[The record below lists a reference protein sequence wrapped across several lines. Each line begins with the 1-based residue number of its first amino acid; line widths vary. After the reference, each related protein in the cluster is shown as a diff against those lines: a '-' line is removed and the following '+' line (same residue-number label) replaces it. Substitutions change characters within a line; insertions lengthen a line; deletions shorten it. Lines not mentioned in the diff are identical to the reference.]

1 MSRALVLSE
10 SLGDY
15 LECIYHLVRSAP
27 VARVRDI
34 AERMNVQMSS
44 VTGALKSLAEK
55 ELINYE
61 PYGLITLTPRG
72 QKAAREL
79 VRRHEAL
86 TQFLMRVLSVDPAA
100 AGRNAC
106 HMEHAIEPQ
115 VLEKLV
121 KFLQFLEG
129 CPRAGN
135 CWKRGFK
142 DMCGRGADAEECRG
156 CIRMELAEYADKI

>member
-1 MSRALVLSE
+1 MGAMPALSE

-15 LECIYHLVRSAP
+15 LECIYHLARSGPA
-27 VARVRDI
+27 ARVRDI

-44 VTGALKSLAEK
+44 VTGALRSLAERK
-55 ELINYE
+55 LINYE
-61 PYGLITLTPRG
+61 PYSLITLTPRG
-72 QKAAREL
+72 QKSAREL

-86 TQFLMRVLSVDPAA
+86 TQFLMRALAVSSSA

-121 KFLQFLEG
+121 RFLQFLEG

-135 CWKRGFK
+135 CLKRGFK
-142 DMCGRGADAEECRG
+142 DTCGRGMDSEECRR
-156 CIRMELAEYADKI
+156 CIRAEPAEVAGRP

>member
-1 MSRALVLSE
+1 MSKAQALSE

-15 LECIYHLVRSAP
+15 LECIYHLMRTGS

-34 AERMNVQMSS
+34 AEQMDVQMSS

-55 ELINYE
+55 ALINYE

-72 QKAAREL
+72 QKAARDL

-86 TQFLMRVLSVDPAA
+86 TQFLMRVLSVEPAA

-129 CPRAGN
+129 CPWAGN
-135 CWKRGFK
+135 CLKRGFK
-142 DMCGRGADAEECRG
+142 DVCERGADAEECRL
-156 CIRMELAEYADKI
+156 CIRTELGELVGKT

>member
-1 MSRALVLSE
+1 MSRASALSE

-15 LECIYHLVRSAP
+15 LECIYHLARSEPA
-27 VARVRDI
+27 ARVRDI

-44 VTGALKSLAEK
+44 VTGALRSLAERR
-55 ELINYE
+55 LINYE

-79 VRRHEAL
+79 VRRHDAL
-86 TQFLMRVLSVDPAA
+86 TQFLMRVLSVDSAA
-100 AGRNAC
+100 ASRNAC

-121 KFLQFLEG
+121 RFVQFIEN
-129 CPRAGN
+129 CPGAGN
-135 CWKRGFK
+135 CWEHGFK
-142 DMCGRGADAEECRG
+142 EVCGRGEDAEECRR
-156 CIRMELAEYADKI
+156 CIGAELAEVAGKI

>member
-1 MSRALVLSE
+1 MKT
-10 SLGDY
+10 G
-15 LECIYHLVRSAP
+15 P

-121 KFLQFLEG
+121 KFLRFLES
-129 CPRAGN
+129 CPGGRKLLAARFQRGVRA
-135 CWKRGFK
+135 RR
-142 DMCGRGADAEECRG
+142 GRGGMPSLHSNGTR
-156 CIRMELAEYADKI
+156 

>member
-1 MSRALVLSE
+1 MSRALTLSE

-15 LECIYHLVRSAP
+15 LECIYHLARSGPA
-27 VARVRDI
+27 ARVRDI

-44 VTGALKSLAEK
+44 VSGALRSLAEK
-55 ELINYE
+55 ELINYA
-61 PYGLITLTPRG
+61 PYGLITLTSRG

-86 TQFLMRVLSVDPAA
+86 TQFLMRVLSVDAAA

-121 KFLQFLEG
+121 RLLQFLEG
-129 CPRAGN
+129 CPRAGKCLN
-135 CWKRGFK
+135 RGLN
-142 DMCGRGADAEECRG
+142 DLCGRGADSEECRR
-156 CIRMELAEYADKI
+156 CIRVELAEVAGKA